1 VSGVAWT
8 AVALGGA
15 LLAIEWRR
23 ADRANR
29 PLRIT
34 LVSVAVLALAVL
46 ARRSTPEDPG
56 TATEPELPA
65 LGALDLP
72 DEVSLGSPLPVRGK
86 AAVPD
91 SGWVILE
98 APDGSR
104 DSARVTAAAPW
115 FQLEARPRAAGGA
128 VYRLFVQTADG
139 AVLADS
145 FGISVRPDR
154 PPTLLVL
161 DGSPSFET
169 AYLKRW
175 LATRGGQLT
184 VRTTFTRDRSRIERL
199 NGAPAADGP
208 LTPALL
214 GGFDAIL
221 ADSAALAALSPAE
234 RRALTDAI
242 ETDGLGLL
250 LTSGTPTAV
259 HFVPFAPFVVDS
271 SRSGAQDEAR
281 TARLTWP
288 HIPHRSRTGIEVA
301 GTTLR
306 PRAALS
312 PLIFDHTGG
321 WLAARRNAGAG
332 RIAVTLVR
340 SPSRWVLEEEHELF
354 AGYWDR
360 LISAVA
366 RDTATRASIEGGA
379 APRADRRL
387 QVELIASARP
397 EAVSIV
403 APDGSREPLALAR
416 DPVDTRRWTG
426 GYWPRVAGWHTLRL
440 GAREL
445 SFLVLEPPST
455 TADGSGQAH
464 NLPPKQWP
472 PVVVFGLLLASLAGL
487 WLESRR
493 RLGR

>member
-1 VSGVAWT
+1 MSGVAWIAL
-8 AVALGGA
+8 AVGAALA
-15 LLAIEWRR
+15 VIEWRR

-29 PLRIT
+29 TLRLL
-34 LVSVAVLALAVL
+34 LVVVAVLALVLL
-46 ARRSTPEDPG
+46 ARL
-56 TATEPELPA
+56 ATSREAGAAAATDQAPLA
-65 LGALDLP
+65 ALDLP
-72 DEVSLGSPLPVRGK
+72 DEVTLGEPIPVRGR
-86 AAVPD
+86 ARVPD

-98 APDGSR
+98 SPDGGR
-104 DSARVTAAAPW
+104 DSSLVSAAAPW
-115 FQLEARPRAAGGA
+115 FQLAARPRASGGA
-128 VYRLFVQTADG
+128 VYRLALRGSSGDVF
-139 AVLADS
+139 ADS
-145 FGISVRPDR
+145 FGVSVRPDR

-175 LATRGGQLT
+175 LAARGGRLT
-184 VRTTFTRDRSRIERL
+184 VRTAFTRGRNRMERL

-214 GGFDAIL
+214 GGFDAVL

-242 ETDGLGLL
+242 EGDGLGLL

-259 HFVPFAPFVVDS
+259 LFVAFAPFVVDS
-271 SRSGAQDEAR
+271 SRAGDHDEAR
-281 TARLTWP
+281 TSRLTWP
-288 HIPHRSRTGIEVA
+288 HIPRRSRTGIEVA

-306 PRAALS
+306 PRPGLS
-312 PLIFDHTGG
+312 PLVSDQAGG

-332 RIAVTLVR
+332 RVAVTLVR
-340 SPSRWVLEEEHELF
+340 TPSRWVLEGEQDLF

-379 APRADRRL
+379 APRVDRRL
-387 QVELIASARP
+387 QVSLIASAPP
-397 EAVSIV
+397 EAVSIA
-403 APDGSREPLALAR
+403 APDGTLEPIALAR
-416 DPVDTRRWTG
+416 DPVETRRWTG
-426 GYWPRVAGWHTLRL
+426 AWWPREAGWHALRL

-445 SFLVLEPPST
+445 PFLVLEAPAAAVTETPGAPPS
-455 TADGSGQAH
+455 
-464 NLPPKQWP
+464 QWLQ
-472 PVVVFGLLLASLAGL
+472 VVAFLVLLAALTGL